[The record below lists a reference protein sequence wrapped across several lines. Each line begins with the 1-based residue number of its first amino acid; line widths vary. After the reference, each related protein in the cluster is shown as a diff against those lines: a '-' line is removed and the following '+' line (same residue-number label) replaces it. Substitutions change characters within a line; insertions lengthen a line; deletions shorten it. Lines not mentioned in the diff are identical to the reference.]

1 MNVREDSMLR
11 LLTSLL
17 VGLAISPALAQT
29 KEPLV
34 LRDAG
39 SFHLGG
45 RDAAITGKPIREVN
59 VGGATQQ
66 LDPNGTYIVEQMYVQ
81 YLLPQNRKSKVPL
94 LMWHGGGLTGV
105 TYESTP
111 DGREGWQ
118 TMFVRK
124 GWDVYVSDAVE
135 RGRASWAMSE
145 VYGGEP
151 VFTTLRYPWES
162 YRFGEPGSWNDDPAK
177 RRLYPGSQ
185 FPNEAY
191 ENLVKQIV
199 PRWTTTNNAIMA
211 AYNHL
216 VEKVCPCVLLVH
228 SQSGTFGY
236 EAALA
241 HPDKVKA
248 LVIIEG
254 TIRGNVETAAKVKG
268 VPILVLYGDNVEK
281 SKMFSTQRENNIKM
295 AALAKAAGGSIEI
308 VNLPDLGIRGN
319 THFMMMEKNNA
330 QIADIVEKWLVG
342 KGLTD

>member
-1 MNVREDSMLR
+1 MLR
-11 LLTSLL
+11 LATALL
-17 VGLAISPALAQT
+17 LGFAMTPALAQT

-34 LRDAG
+34 LRDMG
-39 SFHLGG
+39 SFHIGG
-45 RDAAITGKPIREVN
+45 RHATIASKPIQEVN
-59 VGGATQQ
+59 VGGAVQK
-66 LDPNGTYIVEQMYVQ
+66 LDPNGAYVVEQMYVQ
-81 YLLPQNRKSKVPL
+81 YLLPQNRKGKVPL

-118 TMFVRK
+118 TMFARK

-135 RGRASWAMSE
+135 RGRASWAMPE

-177 RRLYPGSQ
+177 RTPYPGSQ
-185 FPNEAY
+185 FPIEAY

-199 PRWTTTNNAIMA
+199 PRWTTTNKAIMA
-211 AYNHL
+211 AYNQL
-216 VEKVCPCVLLVH
+216 VDKVCPCVLLVH

-241 HPDKVKA
+241 NPEKVKA
-248 LVIIEG
+248 LVIIEC
-254 TIRGNVETAAKVKG
+254 TIRGNAETAAKVKN
-268 VPILVLYGDNVEK
+268 VTILVLYGDNVDK
-281 SKMFSTQRENNIKM
+281 SKMFSGQRENNIKM
-295 AALAKAAGGSIEI
+295 AALAKAAGGSIDI
-308 VNLPDLGIRGN
+308 VNLPDLGMRGN

-330 QIADIVEKWLVG
+330 QIAGVINEWLV
-342 KGLTD
+342 KRGLSD